1 MTLDT
6 PRLAG
11 VLLILSGIVFA
22 VGGSLPTL
30 GDNGNF
36 RIYTLPVREH
46 LLAVAASPLVWR
58 WANVLMGAAAVVL
71 LVALAILSAILGAHE
86 ARVMSSLGLM
96 GFVIAAVL
104 WLMFSAFR
112 GAVTTAAAQEAI
124 ASGAIPPY
132 YQPLAQ
138 WAFALFY
145 MYAVLAFLALAAY
158 GGALLQVRLLPSWAG
173 WITVAY
179 SAAMLVLLFLS
190 GDTLP
195 AFHYAP
201 PVLIGILL
209 MAPK

>member
-22 VGGSLPTL
+22 VGRSLPIL

-46 LLAVAASPLVWR
+46 LVAVAASPLVWR
-58 WANVLMGAAAVVL
+58 WTNVLMGAAAVVL
-71 LVALAILSAILGAHE
+71 LVALAMLSAILGAHA
-86 ARVMSSLGLM
+86 ARATSWLSLV

-112 GAVTTAAAQEAI
+112 GAVTTAAAQETI

-132 YQPLAQ
+132 YQPLAR
-138 WAFALFY
+138 WAL
-145 MYAVLAFLALAAY
+145 
-158 GGALLQVRLLPSWAG
+158 RCS
-173 WITVAY
+173 
-179 SAAMLVLLFLS
+179 
-190 GDTLP
+190 
-195 AFHYAP
+195 
-201 PVLIGILL
+201 
-209 MAPK
+209 